1 MLAIRMRVV
10 AVLASLLLGACSST
24 GALSKAS
31 LFEPENAGQD
41 FAVGVRSY
49 EGGDYD
55 LAITMLQRAFQEGL
69 SVKDDQL
76 TAYKYLAFSYCVTDR
91 EKLCRDSFKKAL
103 DLDPNFDL
111 KPAEAGHPIWG
122 PVFRSVKGKSFS

>member
-122 PVFRSVKGKSFS
+122 PVFRSVKGKSSS